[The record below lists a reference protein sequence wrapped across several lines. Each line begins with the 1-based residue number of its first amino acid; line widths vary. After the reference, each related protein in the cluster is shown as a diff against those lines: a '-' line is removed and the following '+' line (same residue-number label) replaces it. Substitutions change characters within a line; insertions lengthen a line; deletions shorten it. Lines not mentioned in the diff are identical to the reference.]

1 MHKCGCGA
9 EYKVTATEVST
20 DYVTCETCG
29 TLMDGPAN
37 KSFLE
42 LRALAGKRMICSKL
56 VRGDQEVMWLQRV
69 IQASRE
75 ELFWQRRIE

>member
-37 KSFLE
+37 KSSLTYGHLPGNDDLFQTG
-42 LRALAGKRMICSKL
+42 AG
-56 VRGDQEVMWLQRV
+56 
-69 IQASRE
+69 
-75 ELFWQRRIE
+75 

>member
-20 DYVTCETCG
+20 DYVTGEKCG
-29 TLMDGPAN
+29 TLIDQPT
-37 KSFLE
+37 
-42 LRALAGKRMICSKL
+42 RALRLTGTCRETMICSKR
-56 VRGDQEVMWLQRV
+56 VRGDQAVMWLQRV